1 MFESLYRAIE
11 LIVSGDPMLVDTVL
25 RSLFCSGLGTLMA
38 CLWSLPISMMIA
50 STKFRGKNLV
60 KTIFAA
66 FIGMPTVALGL
77 ILYLLLSNKGPLGFL
92 QLLYTPMGLALG
104 QAILVTPLLC
114 SFSISA
120 VESVD
125 IEIRDLARTLGA
137 SSTQASLA
145 VARESISGVLLAII
159 SAFNR
164 AIGELGV
171 AQMVGGN
178 IRGYTSVMTTMIS
191 QETARGDIELSIAL
205 TIVLL
210 LIVFC
215 ITALTQNFRRAR

>member
-25 RSLFCSGLGTLMA
+25 RSLFCSGLGAILA
-38 CLWSLPISMMIA
+38 CLWSIPASMAIA
-50 STKFRGKNLV
+50 SRSFRGKSVV

-104 QAILVTPLLC
+104 QAILVTPMLC

-120 VESVD
+120 IESVD
-125 IEIRDLARTLGA
+125 MEIRDLARTLGA
-137 SSTQASLA
+137 NSTQASLA
-145 VARESISGVLLAII
+145 VARESFSGVLLAII

-178 IRGYTSVMTTMIS
+178 IRGYTSVMTTAIA

-215 ITALTQNFRRAR
+215 ITAATQVFRRLT

>member
-1 MFESLYRAIE
+1 MFNILYRALE
-11 LIVSGDPMLVDTVL
+11 LITSMDPMLFDTVL
-25 RSLFCSGLGTLMA
+25 RSLFCSGLGTIIA
-38 CLWSLPISMMIA
+38 CLWSIPISMAIA
-50 STKFRGKNLV
+50 YTNFRGKSFI
-60 KTIFAA
+60 KTVFAA
-66 FIGMPTVALGL
+66 FIGFPTVALGL

-92 QLLYTPMGLALG
+92 ELLYTPMGLTLG
-104 QAILVTPLLC
+104 QAILVTPMLC

-120 VESVD
+120 IESVD
-125 IEIRDLARTLGA
+125 VEIKDLARTLGA
-137 SSTQASLA
+137 NGTQASLA
-145 VARESISGVLLAII
+145 VARESFSGVLLSVI

-178 IRGYTSVMTTMIS
+178 IRGYTSVMTTVIA
-191 QETARGDIELSIAL
+191 QETARGDIDLSIAL

-215 ITALTQNFRRAR
+215 ITAVTQAFRKAP

>member
-1 MFESLYRAIE
+1 MFESFYKAIE
-11 LIVSGDPMLVDTVL
+11 LIVSGDPMLAGTVL
-25 RSLFCSGLGTLMA
+25 RSLICSGLGTILA
-38 CLWSLPISMMIA
+38 CLWSLPISMAIA
-50 STKFRGKNLV
+50 STTFRGKNLI
-60 KTIFAA
+60 KTVFAA
-66 FIGMPTVALGL
+66 FIGLPTVALGL

-92 QLLYTPMGLALG
+92 QLLYTPAGLTLG

-120 VESVD
+120 IESVD
-125 IEIRDLARTLGA
+125 VEIKDLARTLGA
-137 SSTQASLA
+137 NGAQTSLA
-145 VARESISGVLLAII
+145 IARESFSGVLLAII

-178 IRGYTSVMTTMIS
+178 IRGYTSVMTTAIA

-205 TIVLL
+205 TIILL
-210 LIVFC
+210 LIVFF
-215 ITALTQNFRRAR
+215 ITAATQIFRRLS